1 VSDLLP
7 LLVAVP
13 LLGALAPLVVGVRR
27 PGAVRRVTAAV
38 LVVHLGVATAAVWG
52 VVADGALSYVVGG
65 LPAAYGI
72 GLRLDAVSSA
82 FVLLVA
88 VASAAAHLAVRADPT
103 GPTDSLW
110 LLLVAGLTGVC
121 VTADVFNLYVFLE
134 ISGLAAYALVA
145 SRRGAAAALA
155 ALNYLLVGT
164 VGATLYLLGVGYA
177 YVATGTLS
185 MAALRVELA
194 AAGYDSPLVVAAF
207 VLVALGLSVKVA
219 LFPVHVW
226 KPDAYRTAPTDVS
239 VLLAALGSTVAG
251 YALVRVTF
259 DVFTASFLAAA
270 PLVGS
275 ALTAAGLVS
284 VLAGGYLTLRQTNLQ
299 RLFAYSSVLQFGLV
313 VVGVG
318 LATPAAVTGALVL
331 LLGHAVAKGS
341 LFAAAGAFE
350 RRYGAKTLAD
360 YAGLGRES
368 PVLATAVAVLFASLV
383 GLPPTAGF
391 AGKWYV
397 ALGAVASGSWVAAAV
412 VVLSTLLSLAYAGR
426 IVERLFLAEGD
437 QVGAVAADGGTD
449 DASDG
454 PDATSVRR
462 TVALVVVAA
471 FVVVVAGLAST
482 ALSAWF
488 APVVEGWL

>member
-1 VSDLLP
+1 MSDLLP

-13 LLGALAPLVVGVRR
+13 LLGALLPLVVGVGR
-27 PGAVRRVTAAV
+27 PDAVGRVTAAV
-38 LVVHLGVATAAVWG
+38 LLVHLGVAAAAVWG
-52 VVADGALSYVVGG
+52 VVTGGALSYVVGG

-88 VASAAAHLAVRADPT
+88 VVSAAAHLAVRTDPT

-145 SRRGAAAALA
+145 SRRGATAALA
-155 ALNYLLVGT
+155 ALNYLLAGT
-164 VGATLYLLGVGYA
+164 VGATLYLIGVGYA

-185 MAALRVELA
+185 MATLRVELA
-194 AAGYDSPLVVAAF
+194 GAGYDSPLVVAAF
-207 VLVALGLSVKVA
+207 VLVTLGLGVKIA
-219 LFPVHVW
+219 LFPVHGW
-226 KPDAYRTAPTDVS
+226 KPDAYRAAPADVS

-259 DVFTASFLAAA
+259 DVFTASFLAAV
-270 PLVGS
+270 PLVGA
-275 ALTAAGLVS
+275 ALTVIGLVS
-284 VLAGGYLTLRQTNLQ
+284 VVVGGYLTLRQTNLQ

-313 VVGVG
+313 VAGVG

-341 LFAAAGAFE
+341 LFAAAGVFE

-368 PVLATAVAVLFASLV
+368 PVLGVSVAVLFASLV

-397 ALGAVASGSWVAAAV
+397 ALGAVASASWVAAAV

-426 IVERLFLAEGD
+426 IVECLFLAESDSAGVAVAD
-437 QVGAVAADGGTD
+437 GGPDDLSVRRAVALVAVAAG
-449 DASDG
+449 
-454 PDATSVRR
+454 
-462 TVALVVVAA
+462 
-471 FVVVVAGLAST
+471 FVVVAGLTST

-488 APVVEGWL
+488 APVVGGWL